1 MAYKRFFDEIDLAR
15 RLAKESLTGTRGR
28 VTADIRQ
35 QVQELSAWNQFV
47 RDWKL
52 PGMSSDYARV
62 AQESHFI
69 PILRSS
75 VFLPAWHEITQQHFA
90 SVSVQS
96 SAISSEPIDTIEKL
110 TGALEKGREIKGLL
124 VENHYI
130 GIVWV
135 PQYSAGEAAA
145 VIALHAIKLA
155 ALAAATVAT
164 AGAAAP
170 SLVAGTVEAVN
181 SIQSVYELAQL
192 VYETGAELY
201 DAYDEAVER
210 VQAIQA
216 VAREPQNGPTIP
228 HRRPVDFSSA
238 NWQARDA
245 RSARGLDTSQL
256 VQQPDN
262 ERTREVAANAE
273 AMMRNMAFIVVQQ
286 IRPVRSNV
294 YEKNRP
300 GGVMDPQVRL
310 RTPMNLRDPVLV
322 ARLNRPDLQTGIRYT
337 AVIEAFSSACIRIGP
352 TVRDVVAGAAQS
364 IQNMDDQ
371 KLRNIVFPWDLRG
384 IDGAGLYL
392 QKLRDF
398 GTSAPLYVRPCSA
411 TFPLLIQ
418 DWSERGWTLTGE
430 RHEIE
435 VSIDPAQVSRINAM
449 VDQRRA
455 ILAAAKHAVDARN
468 QRLSAQAAQA
478 AAAAA
483 NAERLRLEQLRAAAR
498 NRFVMQASE
507 FASRV
512 EEKRRFW
519 QSVPPILL
527 AVVQHIDSY
536 GGIPIDDFAGRYS
549 YLLVIKTS
557 LERFASIADSDDK
570 GRYLALTSSLKAAVE
585 QELASLDRALSD
597 PALRYDYANG
607 APNTFGAGSVP
618 GFDAV

>member
-15 RLAKESLTGTRGR
+15 QLARESLTGTRGR
-28 VTADIRQ
+28 VTADIKQ
-35 QVQELSAWNQFV
+35 LVQELPAWNQFV

-52 PGMSSDYARV
+52 PGMSSDYSRV
-62 AQESHFI
+62 ARESHFI

-75 VFLPAWHEITQQHFA
+75 VFLPAWHDISQQNFA

-96 SAISSEPIDTIEKL
+96 SAISPHPIKNVDDLKA
-110 TGALEKGREIKGLL
+110 ALRVGREIKGLL

-135 PQYSAGEAAA
+135 PQYSAGEASA

-201 DAYDEAVER
+201 EAYDEAVER

-216 VAREPQNGPTIP
+216 VAQDPQSRPAIP

-245 RSARGLDTSQL
+245 RSVRGLDTSQL

-262 ERTREVAANAE
+262 ERTREVAVKAE
-273 AMMRNMAFIVVQQ
+273 AMMRSMAFIVVQQ
-286 IRPVRSNV
+286 IRPVRSGV
-294 YEKNRP
+294 YDYSFP
-300 GGVMDPQVRL
+300 SWGGRRQVRL
-310 RTPMNLRDPVLV
+310 QTPINQRDPLL
-322 ARLNRPDLQTGIRYT
+322 ARLNRTDLQTGLRYT
-337 AVIEAFSSACIRIGP
+337 AVLEAFSSACIRIGP

-364 IQNMDDQ
+364 IQSMDEQ
-371 KLRNIVFPWDLRG
+371 KLRNIVFPWDMRG
-384 IDGAGLYL
+384 IDDAGLYL

-398 GTSAPLYVRPCSA
+398 DTNAPLYVRDSSGN
-411 TFPLLIQ
+411 FPLLIQ
-418 DWSERGWTLTGE
+418 DWSSRGWSHTGE

-435 VSIDPAQVSRINAM
+435 VSIDASEVSRINAM

-455 ILAAAKHAVDARN
+455 VLAAAKDAVDARN

-483 NAERLRLEQLRAAAR
+483 NAERHRLEQLRAAAR

-519 QSVPPILL
+519 QSAPPILL
-527 AVVQHIDSY
+527 RVVQHIETY
-536 GGIPIDDFAGRYS
+536 GGIPVDDFAGRYS

-557 LERFASIADSDDK
+557 LERFVSIADSDDK
-570 GRYLALTSSLKAAVE
+570 ERYLPLTSSLKAAVE
-585 QELASLDRALSD
+585 RELASLDLALSD
-597 PALRYDYANG
+597 PALRYDYASA
-607 APNTFGAGSVP
+607 APNTFRADTSGD
-618 GFDAV
+618 FD